1 MPDHTTKPATDGTV
15 AVFEQI
21 SDAAFA
27 RRSPKTPERQR
38 VPTRMWSPAR
48 SGRSPD
54 SRPVAGGL
62 TAPAGLAGRL

>member
-1 MPDHTTKPATDGTV
+1 MPDQTTKPATDGTV
-15 AVFEQI
+15 AVFEPI

-27 RRSPKTPERQR
+27 RRSPKTPERRR

-54 SRPVAGGL
+54 
-62 TAPAGLAGRL
+62 